1 MNQDQNNY
9 IQQDNNTNQ
18 VPNTTPVQTNNT
30 FMNQQQVLA
39 TNMNVQPTT
48 PVMETND
55 NQPKKSNKIKIIV
68 IGLLIV
74 AIICTVLLL
83 TVFSKKDS
91 SSNAN
96 NSNNT
101 TEESTNNKSQNKY
114 NLVDYED
121 QEFKYIMKSLDI
133 NQNSVGGNKN
143 SGTSFWSVRDESY
156 NKFYVIYYSEY
167 DERWSTFPKDQ
178 PQPTDSKQILSY
190 FSEHVKKILSS
201 TQLLHTKDVK
211 EKSFQFESVKIN
223 GLDAVKFKDTLKCD
237 NEKNIRDYGFT
248 GVAVLGKKRSYL
260 FWAIDLTEDMSK
272 TDEALDIILE
282 SLKDFKE
289 GE

>member
-9 IQQDNNTNQ
+9 IPQDNNTNQ
-18 VPNTTPVQTNNT
+18 VPNTTPVQTN
-30 FMNQQQVLA
+30 
-39 TNMNVQPTT
+39 
-48 PVMETND
+48 D
-55 NQPKKSNKIKIIV
+55 NQPKKSNKIKIIVIV

-91 SSNAN
+91 SSNTN

-101 TEESTNNKSQNKY
+101 TEESTNNKTQNKY

-121 QEFKYIMKSLDI
+121 PEFKYIMKSLDI

-156 NKFYVIYYSEY
+156 NEFYIIYYSEY

-190 FSEHVKKILSS
+190 FSEYVKKILSS
-201 TQLLHTKDVK
+201 TQLLHTNDVK